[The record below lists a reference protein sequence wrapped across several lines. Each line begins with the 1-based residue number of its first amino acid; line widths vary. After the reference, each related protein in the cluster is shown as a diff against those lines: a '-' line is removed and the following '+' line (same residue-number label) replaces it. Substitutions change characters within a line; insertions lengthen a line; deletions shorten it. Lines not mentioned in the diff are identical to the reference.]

1 MPYSRQTLT
10 ELRRRL
16 LEFYNDPAAI
26 RVVAIDANLNVGRIN
41 MGGSAVNVWHAVLE
55 EAQKVGA
62 INRLV
67 NVVIDEY
74 GELEA
79 AMQALLG
86 ADFVR
91 TTPPQP
97 QPARVEQAPPA
108 SPQPAPPTPPPSPA
122 PTVQPQPAAPALPIE
137 RPRALRLQLAE
148 EQLLSTLFR
157 TARRLRILTEFTDG
171 RTATRV
177 FLLRPT
183 DGDGVEELPAV
194 VKIGPHS
201 LIEPEWQATQRHVLR
216 RLPGFIPSQEP
227 PVYLA
232 AADGAIMGALRYGQ
246 VGDGVFQVESLAT
259 YLAEAGLQDSWHVI
273 EKRLFPQLNHLWQAT
288 LVWQSLR
295 FQHRYDGILPVNLV
309 LTPVTAADAHPGAF
323 RLLDGQQ
330 LAGVDGPLPNFQ
342 PDDLVQLANFVV
354 TEIAGNE
361 VTLNL
366 PTRPDG
372 TQPAYRLRLQVPVAR
387 DYQVGARVP
396 PLYARVM
403 TTRTRLLQQSAQAQ
417 LGAHVDLS
425 QAELPLPDNATLRLP
440 NPLLALP
447 ALLAREQEAKFA
459 TIHGDLNLRNI
470 LVDRQARTTHIID
483 CAAARQ
489 DHAIQDLLRMER
501 DYLTD
506 VLAGLCFQQGLPPTT
521 IVQLYQWVHCALR
534 GGVTNSS
541 HFSLPAELPV
551 ALRTPFVLL
560 VTLRRAAHTLLAQ
573 PGQWAEYYTGLILH
587 LVGALKFRDLD
598 NVTAGQQPKA
608 LAFWGAAA
616 LLDLLQ
622 RLNAGDDRFCREGE
636 WRFFDLTKAEQAT
649 PRHPEA
655 PSTAAP
661 TSPQPTAGS
670 APTAERISP
679 PTGDATPAAP
689 PIKILFLAASPDD
702 TVYIHAG
709 EEARAIDLALRQAA
723 NRNFVIHY
731 HGAVRTDDLQALLL
745 RHNPDIVHFCGHGS
759 QENELVF
766 VGPTGNSVK
775 VSGAALRQLFT
786 VLKDNIRCIVL
797 NACYTAEQAA
807 ALAEVIDCVIG
818 IDDALTEAAARQ
830 FATAF
835 YQALGYNRS
844 IGEAFALGKNQIEL
858 AGLEEAQ
865 ALQLVTRGVEAAAVN
880 FGGANKVAAAP
891 TGRSAIPAQRTS
903 TPAVDTE
910 FLQSMLAQHRR
921 NLQLLQRQKANFGA
935 GEEPLRLLNQ
945 IAAEEEEIGKIERQ
959 LRGE

>member
-1 MPYSRQTLT
+1 MTISRQTLT
-10 ELRRRL
+10 ELRRQL
-16 LEFYNDPAAI
+16 LALYNDPASI
-26 RVVAIDANLNVGRIN
+26 RGVAIDADLNVARIN

-74 GELEA
+74 TETEA

-91 TTPPQP
+91 TRPPQP
-97 QPARVEQAPPA
+97 QPGRVEQAPSA
-108 SPQPAPPTPPPSPA
+108 SSQPTLSTPSRA
-122 PTVQPQPAAPALPIE
+122 ATVQPQLAAPTLPIE
-137 RPRALRLQLAE
+137 RPRALRLQLVE

-157 TARRLRILTEFTDG
+157 AARRLRILTEFTDG

-177 FLLRPT
+177 FLIRPT
-183 DGDGVEELPAV
+183 DGEGVEELPAV
-194 VKIGPHS
+194 VKLGPQS

-216 RLPGFIPSQEP
+216 RLPGFIPSQAP

-232 AADGAIMGALRYGQ
+232 ATDGAIMGALRYGQ

-259 YLAEAGLQDSWHVI
+259 YLAEAGLQDSWHVV

-288 LVWQSLR
+288 LVWQSLH
-295 FQHRYDGILPVNLV
+295 FQHRYDGILPVNLA
-309 LTPVTAADAHPGAF
+309 LTPVTALEGSTGNF
-323 RLLDGQQ
+323 RPLDGHQ
-330 LAGVDGPLPNFQ
+330 LVGTDAPMPNFQ
-342 PDDLVQLANFVV
+342 PGELVQLANFVI

-366 PTRPDG
+366 PARSDG

-387 DYQVGARVP
+387 DYQVGAHVP
-396 PLYARVM
+396 PLYARIT
-403 TTRTRLLQQSAQAQ
+403 TTRTLVLQQSAQAQ
-417 LGAHVDLS
+417 LGAHVDLR
-425 QAELPLPDNATLRLP
+425 QAELPLPGNVTLRLP

-447 ALLAREQEAKFA
+447 ALLACEQEAKFA

-541 HFSLPAELPV
+541 HFSLPAALPA

-560 VTLRRAAHTLLAQ
+560 VTLRRAARALLAQ
-573 PGQWAEYYTGLILH
+573 PEDWREYYTGLIIH

-598 NVTAGQQPKA
+598 NVAAGQQPKA

-622 RLNAGDDRFCREGE
+622 RLKAGDDRFCREGE
-636 WRFFDLTKAEQAT
+636 WRFFDLTNPEQAT
-649 PRHPEA
+649 PRQPEA
-655 PSTAAP
+655 PPTAAP
-661 TSPQPTAGS
+661 TSPQPPTES
-670 APTAERISP
+670 TPTAERIPP
-679 PTGDATPAAP
+679 PTGNAAP
-689 PIKILFLAASPDD
+689 SPSPIKILFLAASPLD
-702 TVYIHAG
+702 TVYVRAS

-723 NRNFVIHY
+723 NRNFVIYH

-745 RHNPDIVHFCGHGS
+745 RHDPDIVHFCGHGTAA
-759 QENELVF
+759 QELIF

-797 NACYTAEQAA
+797 NACYTAEQAT
-807 ALAEVIDCVIG
+807 ALAEVIDCVVG
-818 IDDALTEAAARQ
+818 IDAAISEAAAHH

-858 AGLEEAQ
+858 AGLGEAQ
-865 ALQLVTRGVEAAAVN
+865 ALHLVTRGEGAAGS
-880 FGGANKVAAAP
+880 FGM
-891 TGRSAIPAQRTS
+891 R
-903 TPAVDTE
+903 
-910 FLQSMLAQHRR
+910 
-921 NLQLLQRQKANFGA
+921 
-935 GEEPLRLLNQ
+935 
-945 IAAEEEEIGKIERQ
+945 
-959 LRGE
+959 